1 MVEKDTEFF
10 KIELATR
17 KIEVDCLHRYVF
29 NQCGAYLVRFAMPDF
44 CVGASEADIA
54 FERQTKAAEALSSPE
69 SVSDDASDEYL
80 ESLAVC
86 RQIAVQMLD
95 YSTFLM
101 HGAVIALD
109 DQTSFMFTAKSGT
122 GKTTHI
128 RKWLENAPG
137 AFVVNGDKPL
147 IKIAGEEAIAYGT
160 PWCGKEHLNTNIG
173 VPLRAIVLMERSE
186 DNEIEE
192 ISFSQAF
199 PTLLQQTYRPSDADK
214 MRKTL
219 SLLSALN
226 GKMKFYRFRFNNLKP
241 DAFRVSY
248 EALTGKRL

>member
-1 MVEKDTEFF
+1 MTDNNAFCLKIAGIPVEIRHTYDYVRGYCGKYLTEETPALSVSLTEDDMAWETEENR
-10 KIELATR
+10 KTGELAETR
-17 KIEVDCLHRYVF
+17 NI
-29 NQCGAYLVRFAMPDF
+29 
-44 CVGASEADIA
+44 
-54 FERQTKAAEALSSPE
+54 
-69 SVSDDASDEYL
+69 
-80 ESLAVC
+80 ESLAIQRKLC
-86 RQIAVQMLD
+86 ESLLSF
-95 YSTFLM
+95 STFLM

-109 DQTSFMFTAKSGT
+109 TQTSFMFTAKSGT

-147 IKIAGEEAIAYGT
+147 IKITDTEAIAYGT

-192 ISFSQAF
+192 ITFSQAF
-199 PTLLQQTYRPSDADK
+199 PTLLQQTYRPADADK

-226 GKMKFYRFRFNNLKP
+226 GKMKFYRFRFNNMKA
-241 DAFRVSY
+241 DAFCVSY
-248 EALTGKRL
+248 EALIGKRL